1 MRGDQEGCPRNTKWG
16 LFLPGIPRSRPP
28 ARSFS
33 LGPVLL
39 VVSLPFVP
47 SCVLVGFPT
56 GHLHYRTHIRS
67 CTTVKPRSSGDCRTE
82 AEICPYFG
90 RAASLYLRWH
100 NGPIFHPRRGSRA
113 DVSSPAT
120 RRYHRYCSCGDT
132 FRNAHNLSSLSLRLK
147 FAKGIRHGWRG
158 RKTAVIP
165 RNQFGRSSCKLCPSM
180 LDFRYLCMWYISSS
194 RVFLSYKSTGCE
206 STNK

>member
-16 LFLPGIPRSRPP
+16 LFLPGSPALVLPLVPFRSSFPSTLSSLRPLSG
-28 ARSFS
+28 R
-33 LGPVLL
+33 
-39 VVSLPFVP
+39 
-47 SCVLVGFPT
+47 PT

-120 RRYHRYCSCGDT
+120 RGYRYCSCGDT

-147 FAKGIRHGWRG
+147 FARGIRHGWRG
-158 RKTAVIP
+158 RQIP
-165 RNQFGRSSCKLCPSM
+165 P
-180 LDFRYLCMWYISSS
+180 
-194 RVFLSYKSTGCE
+194 
-206 STNK
+206 